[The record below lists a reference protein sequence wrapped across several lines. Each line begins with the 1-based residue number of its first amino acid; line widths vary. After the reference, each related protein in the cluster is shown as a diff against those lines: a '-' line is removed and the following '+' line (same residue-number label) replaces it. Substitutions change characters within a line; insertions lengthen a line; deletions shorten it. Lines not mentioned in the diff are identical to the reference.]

1 MRVAAQRPRNSARNS
16 RATPAHIA
24 ARLGRYEGWRNKFL
38 KHRDIDEKKHAEIPF
53 PFYRDSISLFQKD
66 GDGGRDEARWKAFY
80 QRRKIDHFK
89 EVPGSQRMRLRLTD
103 HPEPMI

>member
-1 MRVAAQRPRNSARNS
+1 MC
-16 RATPAHIA
+16 I
-24 ARLGRYEGWRNKFL
+24 
-38 KHRDIDEKKHAEIPF
+38 
-53 PFYRDSISLFQKD
+53 RDSFQKD

>member
-1 MRVAAQRPRNSARNS
+1 MPAASVVIMRRGARVSWAMWLVISWSPRFSSSVTRSVSRVWRSSASQSTS
-16 RATPAHIA
+16 R
-24 ARLGRYEGWRNKFL
+24 
-38 KHRDIDEKKHAEIPF
+38 
-53 PFYRDSISLFQKD
+53 
-66 GDGGRDEARWKAFY
+66 EARWKAFY